1 MAITPGSAAAGGA
14 SPPDAS
20 LPLSPSTRCAA
31 LGRIN
36 DEHRE
41 EGYAETPRASIKKR
55 AHKDDAEMRR
65 LVAESLLKDGYE
77 VELVPDGG
85 HLLVALARQF
95 ADALRL
101 RPFDLVVSD
110 IRMPVCTGLEIVE
123 QLRLLKCSIP
133 VVLLTGFGDA
143 DTRLKA
149 LALDAILFEKPFDV
163 DELRIAVASLLWRQ
177 RIRRR

>member
-55 AHKDDAEMRR
+55 AHT
-65 LVAESLLKDGYE
+65 
-77 VELVPDGG
+77 
-85 HLLVALARQF
+85 LARMESTTLESTPLYERVVRDMGETTLAYDGWWEKTAEKYRWTRERPDQKWHVDF
-95 ADALRL
+95 AT
-101 RPFDLVVSD
+101 
-110 IRMPVCTGLEIVE
+110 CE
-123 QLRLLKCSIP
+123 
-133 VVLLTGFGDA
+133 VLL
-143 DTRLKA
+143 R
-149 LALDAILFEKPFDV
+149 
-163 DELRIAVASLLWRQ
+163 
-177 RIRRR
+177 